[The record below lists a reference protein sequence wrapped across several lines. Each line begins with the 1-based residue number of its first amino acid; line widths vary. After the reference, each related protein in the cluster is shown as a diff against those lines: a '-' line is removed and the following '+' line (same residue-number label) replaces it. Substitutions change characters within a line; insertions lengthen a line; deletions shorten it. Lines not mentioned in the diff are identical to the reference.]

1 MSREVELLCEQA
13 LPLYRGLATDAIAG
27 LRFYLQ
33 ELERFIR
40 AIRRS
45 GRRRG
50 VEVRFVTRRGK
61 GSHGTL
67 YYGTRKTIVKD
78 RKKEL
83 SRGLV
88 VDMLRQLGLDPRDLD

>member
-1 MSREVELLCEQA
+1 MTGAE
-13 LPLYRGLATDAIAG
+13 
-27 LRFYLQ
+27 
-33 ELERFIR
+33 FIR
-40 AIRRS
+40 ALRRL
-45 GRRRG
+45 GRRQD

-67 YYGTRKTIVKD
+67 YFGDRKTIVKD

-88 VDMLRQLGLDPRDLD
+88 ADMLRQLGLDPKDLDR

>member
-1 MSREVELLCEQA
+1 MMKRDCCSPAPLSRREMTGAE
-13 LPLYRGLATDAIAG
+13 
-27 LRFYLQ
+27 
-33 ELERFIR
+33 FIR
-40 AIRRS
+40 ALRRL

-67 YYGTRKTIVKD
+67 YWGDRKTIVKD

-88 VDMLRQLGLDPRDLD
+88 ADMLRQLGLDQRDLER